1 MLTANISLL
10 DWLLDDKTA
19 LIDHLSLRKVSTA
32 ATGGLKKL
40 AKFSLILTFLKMVEP
55 HISYLVCVCIS
66 TYVCPLPRESAME
79 YKMLFSQPLPWV
91 EGANRIMRMKL
102 YGGDRVPWINA
113 LRSLGLLSSNFEH
126 IQPFFY

>member
-1 MLTANISLL
+1 MLEAQ
-10 DWLLDDKTA
+10 
-19 LIDHLSLRKVSTA
+19 
-32 ATGGLKKL
+32 
-40 AKFSLILTFLKMVEP
+40 
-55 HISYLVCVCIS
+55 ISYLVCVLT

-113 LRSLGLLSSNFEH
+113 LRSLGLLSSNCEH
-126 IQPFFY
+126 IQSFFY

>member
-1 MLTANISLL
+1 MLEAQ
-10 DWLLDDKTA
+10 
-19 LIDHLSLRKVSTA
+19 
-32 ATGGLKKL
+32 
-40 AKFSLILTFLKMVEP
+40 
-55 HISYLVCVCIS
+55 ISYLVCVLT

-113 LRSLGLLSSNFEH
+113 LRSLGLSSSNFEH
-126 IQPFFY
+126 IQSFFY